1 MYARGRGGA
10 RQVAATPLHGDRARR
25 GIRESEEP
33 VEGLE
38 RRACA
43 TAKAVERTVFD
54 SEGSVGVGGCVAN
67 FVGVRIETDHDGHA
81 KIGEEGG
88 VEDGAEVA
96 AAGYVG
102 VVAPLGRRYD
112 VVVRGPEEEELAGDE
127 GDYATV
133 GGAANKKYLRIV
145 DKPKSD
151 IVDSMHKR
159 LHTWSS
165 E

>member
-1 MYARGRGGA
+1 M
-10 RQVAATPLHGDRARR
+10 AATPLHGDRARR

-112 VVVRGPEEEELAGDE
+112 VVVRGLEEEELAGDE
-127 GDYATV
+127 GDDAAIY
-133 GGAANKKYLRIV
+133 GAANKKNFRIV

-151 IVDSMHKR
+151 IVDSIRKR

-165 E
+165 G